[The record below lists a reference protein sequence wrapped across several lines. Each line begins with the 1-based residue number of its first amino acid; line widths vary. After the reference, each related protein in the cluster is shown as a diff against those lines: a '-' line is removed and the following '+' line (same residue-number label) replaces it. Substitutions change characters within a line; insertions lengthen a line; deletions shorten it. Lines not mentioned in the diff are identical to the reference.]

1 MASLR
6 PAGLG
11 RRPWPSGGDD
21 ENAVISIGSRILTL
35 LNEVWLW
42 LDFEGAF
49 GVVVTMAPDLG
60 VFGEYC
66 DAMGVD
72 SGEERM
78 NKNW

>member
-1 MASLR
+1 M
-6 PAGLG
+6 
-11 RRPWPSGGDD
+11 
-21 ENAVISIGSRILTL
+21 L

-42 LDFEGAF
+42 LDFEGEF

-72 SGEERM
+72 SGKERM
-78 NKNW
+78 KKNW